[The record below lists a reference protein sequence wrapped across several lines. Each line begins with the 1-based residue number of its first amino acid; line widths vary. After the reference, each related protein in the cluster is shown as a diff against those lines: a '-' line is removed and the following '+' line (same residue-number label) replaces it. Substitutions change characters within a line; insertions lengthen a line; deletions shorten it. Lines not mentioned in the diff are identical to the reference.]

1 MEVTNLK
8 ISPYFDDFD
17 RSKNYQKVL
26 FKPGFSVQ
34 TRELNTLQ
42 SILQN
47 QIDRFGSHVFKD
59 GSVVIP
65 GNLDYS
71 VSYKAVL
78 IQPLINGISVETLR
92 AATFKAGTEL
102 TGLTSGVKAE
112 VVNSISA
119 ATSEKDTIT
128 LYVKYTSG
136 GNISND
142 VQANEFQ
149 NNEILQNSAGTS
161 VAVTAVQNAS
171 AYTGSS
177 ATINAGVYFIRGYFV
192 EVATQTII
200 LDQYNN
206 KPSYKVGLQ
215 VKESIAT
222 TSDDDSLYDNALG
235 TTNYASPGADRLKIT
250 ATLTKQNLLLT
261 DDANFIELLRLENGE
276 PTVQVDN
283 SLYSEL
289 EKNLARRTY
298 DESGHYSINPFG
310 VKIKEALDDG
320 VNGGIFL
327 PGSKLEDGRTI
338 VDGKPSSSDPTNS
351 INGNDYYAVEL
362 SEGKA
367 YVKGFEV
374 VSNRK
379 QYKLVE
385 KPRKTITKENKGFY
399 TNVGSYFKLD
409 ISTDNL
415 IKGGVSF
422 GAELALKDVAD
433 VEIGTAK
440 AFGLVDNISNDNY
453 EVKLNDRLMKYDGTV
468 EKITSIERYEG
479 NHRTYTIKTSLGNF
493 FADNYLVDSEI

>member
-34 TRELNTLQ
+34 TREINTLQ

-136 GNISND
+136 GNITND

-149 NNEILQNSAGTS
+149 NNEVLQNSAGTS

-177 ATINAGVYFIRGYFV
+177 ATINAGVYFIRG
-192 EVATQTII
+192 
-200 LDQYNN
+200 L
-206 KPSYKVGLQ
+206 
-215 VKESIAT
+215 
-222 TSDDDSLYDNALG
+222 SLIHI
-235 TTNYASPGADRLKIT
+235 S
-250 ATLTKQNLLLT
+250 
-261 DDANFIELLRLENGE
+261 E
-276 PTVQVDN
+276 PTRP
-283 SLYSEL
+283 Y
-289 EKNLARRTY
+289 
-298 DESGHYSINPFG
+298 
-310 VKIKEALDDG
+310 
-320 VNGGIFL
+320 
-327 PGSKLEDGRTI
+327 
-338 VDGKPSSSDPTNS
+338 
-351 INGNDYYAVEL
+351 
-362 SEGKA
+362 
-367 YVKGFEV
+367 
-374 VSNRK
+374 
-379 QYKLVE
+379 
-385 KPRKTITKENKGFY
+385 
-399 TNVGSYFKLD
+399 
-409 ISTDNL
+409 
-415 IKGGVSF
+415 
-422 GAELALKDVAD
+422 
-433 VEIGTAK
+433 
-440 AFGLVDNISNDNY
+440 
-453 EVKLNDRLMKYDGTV
+453 
-468 EKITSIERYEG
+468 
-479 NHRTYTIKTSLGNF
+479 
-493 FADNYLVDSEI
+493 